1 MMRRLWILFAIDA
14 LIMLPAAI
22 TTLAMWL
29 GVSEYVLVWNHLLMG
44 LMLLPVM
51 LRCFFLPQILC
62 VMNGMYLLYEGI
74 FSYQARRVRRGLI
87 IGAASLVVMLISF
100 PGLDMFFQAMMGI

>member
-1 MMRRLWILFAIDA
+1 MMRRLWILFAVA
-14 LIMLPAAI
+14 AAMMLPAAI
-22 TTLAMWL
+22 TTLAMWF
-29 GVSEYVLVWNHLLMG
+29 GVNSGSLARNHLLMG

-74 FSYQARRVRRGLI
+74 CAYQAHKARKGLMI
-87 IGAASLVVMLISF
+87 SSATLVVMLLSF
-100 PGLDMFFQAMMGI
+100 PGLEMFFQAMMGI